1 MVEGTL
7 NLAAV
12 EVDKKEGFS
21 LSGEDKEDGGMVYQE
36 DVRRSESWGAAAAAG
51 HKRI

>member
-21 LSGEDKEDGGMVYQE
+21 LPGEDKKDGGVVYQE
-36 DVRRSESWGAAAAAG
+36 DVRRSESWGAAAAVG
-51 HKRI
+51 QERI